1 MTVDALQAVM
11 QQMAQFR
18 AVSAAMAERVRAI
31 PRPAAPVEGTT
42 IYTRTA
48 GVVEVGGSR
57 PELGVA

>member
-1 MTVDALQAVM
+1 MNVDALQAVM

-31 PRPAAPVEGTT
+31 PRPAAQVEGTT

-57 PELGVA
+57 PDLGVA